1 MVDAVA
7 RTDTPTSTASGKAP
21 LFEHALNSRVIIERA
36 SGVLAEPGEMAMD
49 DAFRR
54 LRGYARATNLLARVA
69 RDVVDRR
76 LDPNLVIAERP
87 VAGSAAQPDAS
98 WVGTLTARQA
108 RTRSAGPALTRYEH
122 RTGRSTR
129 ARPGPW

>member
-1 MVDAVA
+1 MA

-21 LFEHALNSRVIIERA
+21 LFERALNSRVIIEQAR
-36 SGVLAEPGEMAMD
+36 GVLAEHGEMAMD

-54 LRGYARATNLLARVA
+54 LRGYARDTNALLARVA

-76 LDPNLVIAERP
+76 VDPNLVLAERP

>member
-1 MVDAVA
+1 MN
-7 RTDTPTSTASGKAP
+7 
-21 LFEHALNSRVIIERA
+21 ALNSRVISEQA
-36 SGVLAEPGEMAMD
+36 KGVLAEHGEMAMD

-54 LRGYARATNLLARVA
+54 LRGYARDTNALLARVA

-76 LDPNLVIAERP
+76 VDPNLVLAERP

-108 RTRSAGPALTRYEH
+108 RTRSAGPALTRYER

>member
-1 MVDAVA
+1 MA

-21 LFEHALNSRVIIERA
+21 LFERALNSRVIIEQAR
-36 SGVLAEPGEMAMD
+36 GVLAEPGEMAMD

-54 LRGYARATNLLARVA
+54 LRGYARDTNALLARVA

-76 LDPNLVIAERP
+76 VDPNLVLAERP

>member
-1 MVDAVA
+1 M
-7 RTDTPTSTASGKAP
+7 
-21 LFEHALNSRVIIERA
+21 NSRVIIEQA
-36 SGVLAEPGEMAMD
+36 KGVLAEHGEMAMD

-54 LRGYARATNLLARVA
+54 LRGYARYTNALLARVA

-76 LDPNLVIAERP
+76 VDPNLVLAERP

-98 WVGTLTARQA
+98 WVRTFTARQA
-108 RTRSAGPALTRYEH
+108 RTRSAGRALTRYEH